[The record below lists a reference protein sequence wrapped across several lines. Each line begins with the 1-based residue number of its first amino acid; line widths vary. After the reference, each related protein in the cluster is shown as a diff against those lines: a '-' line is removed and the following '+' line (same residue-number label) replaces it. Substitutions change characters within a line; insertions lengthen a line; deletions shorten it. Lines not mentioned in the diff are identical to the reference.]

1 MPVLSIRHI
10 THWLQQSR
18 NLSCKLS
25 KPWWFQTFQLLFTI
39 WQSKYNFF
47 WYFACR
53 VLHKMLQSFHLFFK
67 LFTPLLFVKLLL
79 AYLIHFRFRRDSVF
93 ISPSKLT
100 TANLRMYIFSRLW
113 RKRKFIYQLNIVT
126 KCSLLRPT
134 HLFETK
140 F

>member
-1 MPVLSIRHI
+1 MSSVNAISHYKKYYSLIAAI
-10 THWLQQSR
+10 K
-18 NLSCKLS
+18 KLIMQAKYWRRYR
-25 KPWWFQTFQLLFTI
+25 KPWWFQTFQLLYTI

-100 TANLRMYIFSRLW
+100 TTNLTTYIFYFSQKKKGNLY
-113 RKRKFIYQLNIVT
+113 IYCL
-126 KCSLLRPT
+126 CSTFL
-134 HLFETK
+134 
-140 F
+140 